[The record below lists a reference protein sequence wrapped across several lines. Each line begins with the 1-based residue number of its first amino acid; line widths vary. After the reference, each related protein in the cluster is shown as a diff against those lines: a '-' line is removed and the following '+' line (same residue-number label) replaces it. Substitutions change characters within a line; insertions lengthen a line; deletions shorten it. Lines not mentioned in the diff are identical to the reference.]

1 MKKIAIVTSGGDA
14 PGMNAAIRA
23 LTRLAISN
31 GLEVLGF
38 IRGWEGIL
46 ENNYVE
52 LDSRAV
58 GGILHLG
65 GTILKTTRCKE
76 FRTEDGLRKAAEN
89 LMEDDVDGLIVIGG
103 DGSARGARELSKYT
117 DSKIIVLPAS
127 IDNDLYGT
135 DESIGFD
142 TAVNTALAEINK
154 IRDTAI
160 SYERT
165 FLVEVMG
172 RRRGFLALEVG
183 LTAGAEI
190 ILVPEVE
197 YGKEKIYEILKRN
210 AAKGKRSSIIVVA
223 EGVGDTWKLAEDI
236 RKNVET
242 EVRVSVLGYVQRGG
256 NPTARS
262 RLLAALFSQ
271 KAIELLLDGIGGRVV
286 GIQGNEIT
294 SISLDEACE
303 RVKPLNINLLK
314 LAEKLA
320 I

>member
-1 MKKIAIVTSGGDA
+1 MKRIAIVTSGGDA

-142 TAVNTALAEINK
+142 TAVNTALA
-154 IRDTAI
+154 AV
-160 SYERT
+160 SYTHLTLPTNR
-165 FLVEVMG
+165 EV
-172 RRRGFLALEVG
+172 
-183 LTAGAEI
+183 
-190 ILVPEVE
+190 
-197 YGKEKIYEILKRN
+197 
-210 AAKGKRSSIIVVA
+210 
-223 EGVGDTWKLAEDI
+223 
-236 RKNVET
+236 
-242 EVRVSVLGYVQRGG
+242 
-256 NPTARS
+256 
-262 RLLAALFSQ
+262 
-271 KAIELLLDGIGGRVV
+271 
-286 GIQGNEIT
+286 
-294 SISLDEACE
+294 
-303 RVKPLNINLLK
+303 
-314 LAEKLA
+314 
-320 I
+320 